1 MQVLTSSI
9 HQREFYHGEVILSDQ
24 PQFFFPPIQAKTS
37 DQFTSEI
44 FFFKILS
51 TIKGELRL
59 WWKSKEHQQNL
70 STAQLLNCFST
81 F

>member
-9 HQREFYHGEVILSDQ
+9 HQREFYHSEVILSDQ
-24 PQFFFPPIQAKTS
+24 PQLFFSPVQAKTS

-44 FFFKILS
+44 FFFFKILS

-59 WWKSKEHQQNL
+59 WWKSKEHQQI
-70 STAQLLNCFST
+70 
-81 F
+81 